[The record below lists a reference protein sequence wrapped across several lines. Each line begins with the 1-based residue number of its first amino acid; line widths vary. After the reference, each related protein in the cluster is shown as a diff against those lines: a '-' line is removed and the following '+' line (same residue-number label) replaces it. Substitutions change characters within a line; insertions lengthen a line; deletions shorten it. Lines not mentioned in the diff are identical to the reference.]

1 MPELRHAVLCR
12 PEVFKAW
19 LQQESRSI
27 LALVADTLID
37 TVHRRLDEA
46 VARMGGSASARGHAL
61 RVSGN
66 VTFVDFRAVQALNGV
81 TTP

>member
-1 MPELRHAVLCR
+1 HAVLCR

-19 LQQESRSI
+19 LQRESRSI
-27 LALVADTLID
+27 LALVAETLID

-46 VARMGGSASARGHAL
+46 IARMGGIASVRGHAL

-66 VTFVDFRAVQALNGV
+66 ITFVDFRAVRALNRV
-81 TTP
+81 TTA